1 MSENVQN
8 LSQELNILLK
18 HGIEVQIPS
27 YITQNLNKDLREY
40 QTTALKHFYLQRKN
54 PQTNHLM
61 FNMATGSGKTLI
73 MAALMLECFKQG
85 YRNFIFFVNSTAILE
100 KTKANF
106 CDSKSEKYLFKDK
119 ININTQSVEI
129 NAVSNLAECKDGA
142 INVYFSTVQGL
153 YSLFTDEKEN
163 AFTLEDLKGRKFVFL
178 ADEAHHLNANTKK
191 QSEEDKKSGWEG
203 VINEAFKSCEE
214 NLLLEFSATIPNERA
229 VKEKYKDKIIYEYA
243 LKEFCQNGYSK
254 RISLAK
260 YENSNL
266 NSRFLGAVLL
276 SLYRQNVAQKNGVD
290 LKPVVLFK
298 SESIKESKEN
308 ELKFKEFLQ
317 NLQARDIREFF
328 NGLQEEKNK
337 ENHFLNSR
345 EFFKNEF
352 KDSFESVL
360 ENLIK
365 ANFISHFI
373 LNVNDENEA
382 IQKQLLLNSLESKHN
397 EIRVIFAVNK
407 LNEGWDVLNLF
418 DIVRLSGKKANSNTT
433 TQEVQLIGRGAR
445 YCPFELK
452 RESAQM
458 EVIGEKF
465 KRKFDNDSNNEM
477 GILERLT
484 YHTLND
490 VEFIEKLNAKMKEV
504 GLFDEFEEERV
515 VLKPTKRASEV
526 TNGEFKLYFV
536 GNSRYKFNTNLFKPQ
551 DKSVLTH
558 QVQSLDIP
566 PFSNSINESEIFND
580 TKLENTPFQERL
592 KKFEKGKI
600 AYNVF
605 LKALNVVGLKFE
617 ELKRSFDI
625 KSKLEFFELVSNLN
639 LEFDKKQEFT
649 RRNQLSIAKF
659 IISKLKE
666 NLQDK
671 GEFEV
676 SEFKKKEIKMQERVI
691 LRQRNEVQS
700 EVPQWLYYDKY
711 TLDSELEKEFVKF
724 IEAHKD
730 ELDKAFAK
738 WIVFRNE
745 GFNEFKIYDNRK
757 GEASYASGFEPDFIF
772 FGARSENDK
781 ALKVQGIFEVKG
793 DVFTP
798 KDKWKE
804 NLLKIISGTYNE
816 GEGKGI
822 EMQVKGFPFFTR
834 QNGVL
839 GREFLNEF
847 ELFIKVE

>member
-40 QTTALKHFYLQRKN
+40 QITALKHFYLQRKN

-106 CDSKSEKYLFKDK
+106 CDSKSEKYLFKDE
-119 ININTQSVEI
+119 ININAQSVEI

-153 YSLFTDEKEN
+153 YSLFTNEREN

-191 QSEEDKKSGWEG
+191 QSEEDEKSGWEG
-203 VINEAFKSCEE
+203 VINEAFKSCEK

-276 SLYRQNVAQKNGVD
+276 SLYRQNVAQKNGVF

-317 NLQARDIREFF
+317 NLQARDIKEFF

-365 ANFISHFI
+365 ANFMNHFI

-382 IQKQLLLNSLESKHN
+382 TQKQILLNSLESKHN

-418 DIVRLSGKKANSNTT
+418 DIVRLSGKKASANTT

-452 RESAQM
+452 RENAQM
-458 EVIGEKF
+458 EMIGEEF
-465 KRKFDNDSNNEM
+465 KRKFDNDSSNEM

-515 VLKPTKRASEV
+515 VLKPTKKASEV

-536 GNSRYKFNTNLFKPQ
+536 GNSRYKFNANLFKPQ

-566 PFSNSINESEIFND
+566 LFSSNINESEFFKSEQNASEFKED
-580 TKLENTPFQERL
+580 EL

-600 AYNVF
+600 TYNVF
-605 LKALNVVGLKFE
+605 LKAFNVAGLKFDK
-617 ELKRSFDI
+617 LSRIFDI
-625 KSKLEFFELVSNLN
+625 KSKAELFELISNLN
-639 LEFDKKQEFT
+639 LQFNKKQEFN
-649 RRNQLSIAKF
+649 RENQLKIAKF
-659 IISKLKE
+659 IILKLKE
-666 NLQDK
+666 NLRNK
-671 GEFEV
+671 SEFEV
-676 SEFKKKEIKMQERVI
+676 SEFKSKEVKMQERVI
-691 LRQRNEVQS
+691 LRQKNEVQS
-700 EVPQWLYYDKY
+700 EVPQWLYYDKI

-724 IEAHKD
+724 IEVHKD
-730 ELDKAFAK
+730 NLDKAFAK

-757 GEASYASGFEPDFIF
+757 GEKSYASGFEPDFIF
-772 FGARSENDK
+772 FGARNENDK
-781 ALKVQGIFEVKG
+781 ALKVQGIFEAKG
-793 DVFTP
+793 EIFTQ

-804 NLLKIISGTYNE
+804 DLLKIISGIYNKDL
-816 GEGKGI
+816 GD

-839 GREFLNEF
+839 GREFLDEF

>member
-1 MSENVQN
+1 MSENMQN
-8 LSQELNILLK
+8 LSQKIANALEFN
-18 HGIEVQIPS
+18 GDIEIPS
-27 YITQNLNKDLREY
+27 YITQNLNKNLREY
-40 QTTALKHFYLQRKN
+40 QIKALKHFYLQRKN

-85 YRNFIFFVNSTAILE
+85 YKNFIFFVNSTAILE

-106 CDSKSEKYLFKDK
+106 CDEKSSKYLFKSE
-119 ININTQSVEI
+119 INIDGQRVSV
-129 NAVSNLAECKDGA
+129 NPVMSLSECKDGM

-153 YSLFTDEKEN
+153 YSLFTNEREN
-163 AFTLEDLKGRKFVFL
+163 AFTLQDLKGLKFVFL

-191 QSEEDKKSGWEG
+191 QSEEDEKSGWEG

-254 RISLAK
+254 NISLAK
-260 YENSNL
+260 YEDSNL

-276 SLYRQNVAQKNGVD
+276 SLYRQNVAQKNGIF

-317 NLQARDIREFF
+317 NLQARDIKEFF
-328 NGLQEEKNK
+328 KGLKEEKNK

-365 ANFISHFI
+365 ANFMNHFI
-373 LNVNDENEA
+373 LNVNDENEVT
-382 IQKQLLLNSLESKHN
+382 QKQILLNSLESKHN

-418 DIVRLSGKKANSNTT
+418 DIVRLSGKKASANTT

-445 YCPFELK
+445 YCPFEVK
-452 RESAQM
+452 RENAQ
-458 EVIGEKF
+458 IGEEF
-465 KRKFDNDSNNEM
+465 KRKFDDDSSNEM

-504 GLFDEFEEERV
+504 GLSGEFEEERV

-526 TNGEFKLYFV
+526 TNGRFKLYFV
-536 GNSRYKFNTNLFKPQ
+536 GNSRHKFDETLFKPQ

-566 PFSNSINESEIFND
+566 LFSSNINESEIF
-580 TKLENTPFQERL
+580 KSEENAGEFKEDEL
-592 KKFEKGKI
+592 KKVGKGKI

-605 LKALNVVGLKFE
+605 LKAFNVAGLKFD
-617 ELKRSFDI
+617 ELSRIFDI
-625 KSKLEFFELVSNLN
+625 KSKAELFELISNLN
-639 LEFDKKQEFT
+639 LQFNKKQEFN
-649 RRNQLSIAKF
+649 RENQLKIAKF

-666 NLQDK
+666 NLQNK
-671 GEFEV
+671 SEFEV
-676 SEFKKKEIKMQERVI
+676 SEFKSKEIEMKERVI
-691 LRQRNEVQS
+691 LRKKDKLPS
-700 EVPQWLYYDKY
+700 DEVPQWLYYDKY
-711 TLDSELEKEFVKF
+711 TRDSGYEKEFVKF
-724 IEAHKD
+724 IEAYKD

-738 WIVFRNE
+738 WVIFRNE
-745 GFNEFKIYDNRK
+745 GFNEFKIYDYRK
-757 GEASYASGFEPDFIF
+757 GEESYADGFEPDFIF
-772 FGARSENDK
+772 FGARNENDK
-781 ALKVQGIFEVKG
+781 VLKVQGIFEAKG
-793 DVFTP
+793 ENNIP

-804 NLLKIISGTYNE
+804 DLLKIISGIYN
-816 GEGKGI
+816 KGLGD

-834 QNGVL
+834 QNGVRG
-839 GREFLNEF
+839 GREFLDEF